1 MNPVLGKLSD
11 LKILIR
17 GAGEMATGTAV
28 RLHNSGFPFLV
39 MTDIDRPLAVRRM
52 VSFCEAVHEGSWSV
66 EGVKAVKIDVV
77 GEADQAHARGLVP
90 VLVDPRNTSKDTL
103 KPDVI
108 VDAILAKRN
117 LGTRITDAPLVI
129 GMGPG
134 FHAGKD
140 VHCVIETN
148 RGHDLG
154 RLISEGEAFPDTGVP
169 GEIAGQAAL
178 RVLRSPSDGV
188 FDSDAK
194 IGSLV
199 QAGSVV
205 GSVDGR
211 DVVAQLAGV
220 LRGLIRTGNRVTTG
234 LKIGDVDPRGKIPY
248 CFTVSEK
255 ARAIAGAVLEA
266 ILMKFNKSN
275 Q

>member
-1 MNPVLGKLSD
+1 MNPVLDRLSD

-52 VSFCEAVHEGSWSV
+52 VSFCEAVHEGVWSV
-66 EGVKAVKIDVV
+66 EGVKAVKIDLLA
-77 GEADQAHARGLVP
+77 EADLVHGRGQVP
-90 VLVDPRNTSKDTL
+90 VLVDPLNTSRDSL

-108 VDAILAKRN
+108 VDAILAKKN

-140 VHCVIETN
+140 VHCIIETN

-154 RLISEGEAFPDTGVP
+154 RLISEGEAFPDTGIP
-169 GEIAGQAAL
+169 GEIEGQAAL

-188 FDSDAK
+188 FHSDVK

-199 QAGSVV
+199 KAGTVV

-211 DVVAQLAGV
+211 EVVAPLSGV
-220 LRGLIRTGNRVTTG
+220 LRGLIRPGNRVTAG
-234 LKIGDVDPRGKIPY
+234 LKIGDVDPRGKIHY
-248 CFTVSEK
+248 CFTISEK
-255 ARAIAGAVLEA
+255 ARAIGGAVLEA
-266 ILMKFNKSN
+266 ILMKFNKPHA
-275 Q
+275 